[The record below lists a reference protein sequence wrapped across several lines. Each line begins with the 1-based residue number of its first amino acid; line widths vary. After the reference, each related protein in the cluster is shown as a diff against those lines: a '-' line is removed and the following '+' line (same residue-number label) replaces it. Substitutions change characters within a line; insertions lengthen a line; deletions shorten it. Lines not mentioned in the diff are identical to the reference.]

1 MLGSILNPVL
11 GPLLKLPLVLTIAI
25 IALLVSVIITVV
37 YKFTTNQSLMKDL
50 KGELKELQNE
60 MKELRN
66 HPDKALEVQK
76 KMMETNSKYMS
87 HSLKSTF
94 YTLIPVILIF
104 GWANASLAYEPIL
117 PNQEFTVEASFVRGM
132 TGTINFVAPEG
143 ITVNGNS
150 TKVVEDGKVAWVL
163 KGKEGDYVGGNA
175 LEFEFND
182 NAAYKDVIIS
192 AEQRY
197 ANPIENVRGVP
208 GLKTIKV
215 NNEQKKVIN
224 LPFRILGYG
233 GGWLG
238 TYIIFSMMFSSL
250 LGKYMKAY

>member
-1 MLGSILNPVL
+1 M
-11 GPLLKLPLVLTIAI
+11 VLTIAI

-50 KGELKELQNE
+50 KDELKELQNE

-76 KMMETNSKYMS
+76 RMMETNSKYMS

-104 GWANASLAYEPIL
+104 GWANASLAFEPIL
-117 PNQEFTVEASFVRGM
+117 PSQEFTVEASFVGGM
-132 TGTINFVAPEG
+132 TGTISIVAPDG
-143 ITVNGNS
+143 IEVNGNS
-150 TKVVEDGKVAWVL
+150 TKVVEDGKVAWIL
-163 KGKEGDYVGGNA
+163 KGEEGDYSDGNA

-182 NAAYKDVIIS
+182 KIAYKDVIIG
-192 AEQRY
+192 AEQKY
-197 ANPIENVRGVP
+197 ANPIENVKGVP
-208 GLKTIKV
+208 GLRTIKI
-215 NNEQKKVIN
+215 NNEQKKVVS

-238 TYIIFSMMFSSL
+238 TYIIFSMIFSSL
-250 LGKYMKAY
+250 LRKYMKVY